1 MNKSIYSLFIFSL
14 LFTFV
19 PTASAD
25 TKTIYLTSKPH
36 QLFDGTFRNDELATD
51 LLSTGRLGQALSK
64 KRIGS
69 RTWVIDGELL
79 DEIADMAD
87 GYKLASGAEPVGELI
102 AKEWLSR
109 LLLAT
114 AGDQVISLPYGNP
127 DINLAKRSAPSELRL
142 YYTYGAE
149 RVAFN
154 LNRKLSVGNGAQLS
168 TGTSRLSPVLRK
180 KYTRNRQALTA
191 LYSVANA
198 PEVAA
203 QRAKLALL
211 LSPSLDK
218 KDREFFSYNASE
230 AVAKTLNKLRVTS
243 GKYQIASET
252 GKVPVTVING
262 FSVPVEVN
270 IKLTP
275 LNSRVQVTNIAALR
289 IPANSR
295 TQLALP
301 FTVIAPGATTVI
313 AQITNKNGYSV
324 GSSAKLAINIT
335 IFDSKVTYFT
345 IGAAIL
351 LFIAALTQ
359 TIRRI
364 RRRRNPKNSKYK
376 SDRKK

>member
-1 MNKSIYSLFIFSL
+1 MKKSTFLLFIAFL
-14 LFTFV
+14 LFSSL
-19 PTASAD
+19 PAASAD
-25 TKTIYLTSKPH
+25 GTVIHLISKPH

-51 LLSTGRLGQALSK
+51 LLSSGRLGKALEQ
-64 KRIGS
+64 KRVGS
-69 RTWVIDGELL
+69 RTWIIDGELL
-79 DEIADMAD
+79 DEVSDMAD
-87 GYKLASGAEPVGELI
+87 GYKLASDKAPTGELA

-109 LLLAT
+109 LLLVT
-114 AGDQVISLPYGNP
+114 SGDQVIALPYGNP
-127 DINLAKRSAPSELRL
+127 DIDLAKRSAPSELRL
-142 YYTYGAE
+142 YLTYGAE

-154 LNRKLSVGNGAQLS
+154 LNRKISTESGVNWS
-168 TGTSRLSPVLRK
+168 TGTSRLSPLLRK
-180 KYTRNRQALTA
+180 KYTQNRQALTA
-191 LYSVANA
+191 LSSVVNA
-198 PEVAA
+198 AEVAA
-203 QRAKLALL
+203 QRAKLAIL

-218 KDREFFSYNASE
+218 NDREFFSYNASE
-230 AVAKTLNKLRVTS
+230 GVAKTLSKLRVTS

-262 FSVPVEVN
+262 FNVPVEVN

-275 LNSRVQVTNIAALR
+275 LNSRVQVTNIAALQ

-313 AQITNKNGYSV
+313 AQITNKDGDFI
-324 GSSAKLAINIT
+324 GPSAKLAINIT
-335 IFDSKVTYFT
+335 IFDSKVTWFT

-364 RRRRNPKNSKYK
+364 RKGRNEKQ
-376 SDRKK
+376 

>member
-1 MNKSIYSLFIFSL
+1 MKKSIYSLFLFSL

-51 LLSTGRLGQALSK
+51 LLANGRLGQVLSQ
-64 KRIGS
+64 KRIGP

-87 GYKLASGAEPVGELI
+87 GYKLASGTEPVGQLI

-142 YYTYGAE
+142 YYAYGAE

-154 LNRKLSVGNGAQLS
+154 LNRKLSVDNGAQWS

-180 KYTRNRQALTA
+180 KYTQNRQALTA
-191 LYSVANA
+191 LYSVASA

-301 FTVIAPGATTVI
+301 FTVIAPGGTTVI

-324 GSSAKLAINIT
+324 GPSAKLAINIT

-364 RRRRNPKNSKYK
+364 RRRRNPKNQ
-376 SDRKK
+376 